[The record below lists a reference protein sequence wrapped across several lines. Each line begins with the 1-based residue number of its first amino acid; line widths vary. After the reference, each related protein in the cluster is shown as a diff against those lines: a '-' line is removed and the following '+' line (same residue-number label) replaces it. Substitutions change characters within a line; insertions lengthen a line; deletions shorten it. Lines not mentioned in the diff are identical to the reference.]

1 MAVTRSRSSLW
12 GARPAGEAWNN
23 GPVPKIT
30 AATVA
35 EHRAMK
41 ERQVIEAAAELLTT
55 EGPSSVSPAAV
66 AQRTGLARTSVY
78 QYARSGPALVALAV
92 EELFV
97 RANAALVA
105 AVEAAGPD
113 PVDRLEAII
122 RTVLEGASD
131 THAPDQA
138 LDIARLPA
146 EQRDRLA
153 QLHGEI
159 VAPLAQAIAATGA
172 QDVASL
178 TALSWGAINGVVPL
192 ISRGMPVD
200 RAVQLA
206 VTYVRA
212 GVDATLGD

>member
-1 MAVTRSRSSLW
+1 M
-12 GARPAGEAWNN
+12 
-23 GPVPKIT
+23 PKIS

-41 ERQVIEAAAELLTT
+41 ERQVIEAAVELLTT
-55 EGPSSVSPAAV
+55 EGPSAVSPAAV
-66 AQRTGLARTSVY
+66 AQRAGLARTSVY
-78 QYARSGPALVALAV
+78 QYARSGPALVALAM

-97 RANAALVA
+97 RADAALAA

-138 LDIARLPA
+138 VDVANLPA
-146 EQRDRLA
+146 EQRERLA
-153 QLHGEI
+153 QLHQEV
-159 VAPLAQAIAATGA
+159 VAPLAEAIAATGA
-172 QDVASL
+172 EDVESL

-192 ISRGMPVD
+192 IGRGMPVD

-206 VTYVRA
+206 VAYVRA
-212 GVDATLGD
+212 GVGATLGD